1 MTQHND
7 THYME
12 IALAEAGA
20 AADLGEVPIGAVLVG
35 GDGLVI
41 AACGNRSI
49 TANDPT
55 AHAEITTLRRAG
67 EFMANYRFPSAT
79 MYVTL
84 EPCVM
89 CAGAL
94 VLARVGRVVYGA
106 VDPKAGGLISKY
118 TVGCDGLLNHGFQ
131 VTGGVMAKEC
141 GQVLKDFFKA
151 RRG

>member
-1 MTQHND
+1 
-7 THYME
+7 ME
-12 IALAEAGA
+12 LALHEALHA
-20 AADLGEVPIGAVLVG
+20 AQIGEVPIGAVLVDQNG
-35 GDGLVI
+35 QVI

-49 TANDPT
+49 TSHDPS

-67 EFMANYRFPSAT
+67 EFTRNYRFPDT
-79 MYVTL
+79 TLYVTL

-106 VDPKAGGLISKY
+106 VDPKTGGIVSKY
-118 TVGCDGLLNHGFQ
+118 TVGCDGLLNHDFL
-131 VTGGVMAKEC
+131 VTGGVMEKEC

-151 RRG
+151 RRLKR

>member
-1 MTQHND
+1 MTQTD
-7 THYME
+7 DQFYME
-12 IALAEAGA
+12 IALAEAASA
-20 AADLGEVPIGAVLVG
+20 AERGEVPIGAVLVG
-35 GDGLVI
+35 ADDQVI

-49 TANDPT
+49 TSCDPS

-67 EFMANYRFPSAT
+67 EFTGNYRFPGTT

-106 VDPKAGGLISKY
+106 VDPKAGGVISKY
-118 TVGCDGLLNHGFQ
+118 TVGCDGLLNHGFE
-131 VTGGVMAKEC
+131 VTGGVMAEEC
-141 GQVLKDFFKA
+141 GRILKDFFRA